1 MKIHAI
7 GGYSEFGRNMTGVTV
22 GNETVIFDCGINVD
36 KLAALQEG
44 GEEEVLKLPESRLI
58 SEQIVPDDREFFKKY
73 GKQVKAMIIGHA
85 HLDHLGGAPALAGKY
100 GVPIIGTPFTLE
112 VLKQQIV
119 KAHPIKNRLL
129 KLNPGSTYKISETM
143 SIEFVYATHSTPQT
157 VMSVLHTVEGD
168 LIYAVD
174 FKFDE
179 HPIIGQKTD
188 YKRLKELGAQGVK
201 ALITDSTR
209 VDRDSRTMS
218 ESLVREMIK
227 DVLLWIDTKNK
238 AVIATTF
245 ASHIAR
251 LTTLVKT
258 AKLMGRVP
266 VLIGRSM
273 YNYVT
278 AAENV
283 GLCKLSKEAILVRP
297 RDNNRMLK
305 RIEQEGR
312 GKYFIITTGHQGEP
326 NSMLVRIANDMMPF
340 TLLPEDIVV
349 FCSEVIP
356 SPVNQAN
363 RSVLDKKLKSK
374 GVRIFKDIHVSGH
387 CAREDMREFL
397 KMIRPQHYIPTH
409 GGIIK
414 LSSAIQLAAELGY
427 TLGKD
432 THLLQDGQELDI

>member
-22 GNETVIFDCGINVD
+22 GNETVILDCGVSVD
-36 KLAALQEG
+36 KLATLQG
-44 GEEEVLKLPESRLI
+44 SGEEEVLKLPEPRLI
-58 SEQIVPDDREFFKKY
+58 SEKVAPDDRQFYKKY
-73 GKQVKAMIIGHA
+73 GRQVKAIIIGHA
-85 HLDHLGGAPALAGKY
+85 HLDHLAGVPVLAGKY
-100 GVPIIGTPFTLE
+100 KCPVIATPFTLE
-112 VLKQQIV
+112 VLKQL
-119 KAHPIKNRLL
+119 IKKSRPLRNQLVM
-129 KLNPGSTYKISETM
+129 LNAGSTYKISNTM
-143 SIEFVYATHSTPQT
+143 SVEFVYATHSTLQT
-157 VMSVLHTVEGD
+157 VMCVLHTTEGD
-168 LIYAVD
+168 LIYSVD

-179 HPIIGQKTD
+179 SPIIGQKTN
-188 YKRLKELGAQGVK
+188 YKRLKELGAKGVK

-218 ESLVREMIK
+218 ESLVREMLK

-238 AVIATTF
+238 AVIVTTF

-251 LTTLVKT
+251 LTTLVRI
-258 AKLMGRVP
+258 AKLMNRIP

-283 GLCKLSKEAILVRP
+283 GLCKLSREAILVKP
-297 RDNNRMLK
+297 RENRRMLK
-305 RIEQEGR
+305 RIESEGR
-312 GKYFIITTGHQGEP
+312 GKFLIITTGHQGEP
-326 NSMLVRIANDMMPF
+326 NAMLVRMADDQMPF

-363 RSVLDKKLKSK
+363 RSVLDKKIKSK
-374 GVRIFKDIHVSGH
+374 GVRIFKDIHMSGH
-387 CAREDMREFL
+387 AAREDMREFL

-414 LSSAIQLAAELGY
+414 LSNAIQLAAELGY
-427 TLGKD
+427 KLGKD
-432 THLLQDGQELDI
+432 SHLLQDGQELDI